1 MAILDAKKTADHIS
15 NWIKD
20 YSDKAGLSSLVLG
33 LSGGVDSALVAL
45 LCKRTGKQVWCIN
58 MPCHSS
64 DSAYQR
70 ASNFARDYH
79 LNLIKIDLSAAH
91 ESIYQQASQQGFGT
105 DNKVAVGG
113 LRSCLRAPTL
123 SYFANSTRGL
133 IVGTGNRSEDNITR
147 YFQKYGDGCVDISP
161 ISDLFKNEV
170 YELFAYLASFK
181 YGYVAE
187 NTGHVCNVGEEHTN
201 KLDPQFSSRFSTK
214 HIDLSLMAPSARAI
228 FEANPTADLWGPDA
242 GQEDEKELGITYDE
256 IEWADREDM
265 RTATSVSQYKYGKLA
280 GTVQYEGGI
289 IFREEDPTKH
299 PEFYRYTGRQQQVI
313 ARLHQLEKISRHKF
327 NASLPCCK
335 VRDIEGLVK

>member
-20 YSDKAGLSSLVLG
+20 YANIAGVKTLVLG

-45 LCKRTGKQVWCIN
+45 LCKRTGKKVLCVN

-64 DSAYQR
+64 DSAYLR
-70 ASNFARDYH
+70 ANSFAEDYG
-79 LNLIKIDLSAAH
+79 LEMVKIDLSAAH
-91 ESIYQQASQQGFGT
+91 ESIYGQAEENGYTTS
-105 DNKVAVGG
+105 NRVAVGG

-123 SYFANSTRGL
+123 SYFANATHGL

-161 ISDLFKNEV
+161 ISDLFKSEV
-170 YELFAYLASFK
+170 YELFAFL
-181 YGYVAE
+181 
-187 NTGHVCNVGEEHTN
+187 
-201 KLDPQFSSRFSTK
+201 SSE
-214 HIDLSLMAPSARAI
+214 MAPLIETKSIGRFRGQLNVSGMPDSALSILDAK
-228 FEANPTADLWGPDA
+228 PTADLWGPDA

-256 IEWADREDM
+256 IEWADRENT
-265 RTATSVSQYKYGKLA
+265 RTGVKVIDDGEPYTIA
-280 GTVQYEGGI
+280 GI
-289 IFREEDPTKH
+289 IFNHQDPTKH

-313 ARLHQLEKISRHKF
+313 ARLNQLEKISRHKF

-335 VRDIEGLVK
+335 IRDVEGLVK

>member
-20 YSDKAGLSSLVLG
+20 YANKAGVKTLVLG

-45 LCKRTGKQVWCIN
+45 LCKRTGKKVLCVN

-64 DSAYQR
+64 DSAYLR
-70 ASNFARDYH
+70 ANSFAQEYG
-79 LNLIKIDLSAAH
+79 LEMVKIDLSAAH
-91 ESIYQQASQQGFGT
+91 ESIYGQAEENGYTTS
-105 DNKVAVGG
+105 NRVAVGG

-123 SYFANSTRGL
+123 SYFANATHGL

-161 ISDLFKNEV
+161 ISDLFKSEV
-170 YELFAYLASFK
+170 YELFAFLSSEMALLIETKSIGRFR
-181 YGYVAE
+181 GQL
-187 NTGHVCNVGEEHTN
+187 NVSGMPDSALSI
-201 KLDPQFSSRFSTK
+201 LDAK
-214 HIDLSLMAPSARAI
+214 
-228 FEANPTADLWGPDA
+228 PTADLWGPDA

-256 IEWADREDM
+256 IEWADRENT
-265 RTATSVSQYKYGKLA
+265 RTEVKVIDDGEPYTIA
-280 GTVQYEGGI
+280 GI
-289 IFREEDPTKH
+289 IFNHQDPTRH

-313 ARLHQLEKISRHKF
+313 ARLNQLEKISRHKF

-335 VRDIEGLVK
+335 IRDVEGLVK